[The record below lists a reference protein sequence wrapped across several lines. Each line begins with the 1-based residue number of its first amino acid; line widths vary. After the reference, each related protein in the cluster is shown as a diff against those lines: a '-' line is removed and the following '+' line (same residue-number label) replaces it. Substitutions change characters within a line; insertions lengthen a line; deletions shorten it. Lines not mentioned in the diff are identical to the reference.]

1 MVPSPLS
8 SPNCFFRLMGREESL
23 PITIYVPSSL
33 RLASLQISF
42 DGDTDTDD
50 GEVADALFI
59 RVAAI
64 FSDIH
69 IVISGLSDF
78 L

>member
-1 MVPSPLS
+1 MFQISIDGDVGEALFIQVA
-8 SPNCFFRLMGREESL
+8 PNTYSYMAF
-23 PITIYVPSSL
+23 
-33 RLASLQISF
+33 QISF